1 MATNFKLKR
10 SAVAS
15 KRPGTTDLELGELA
29 LNTYDGFLYSET
41 TGAGSTVSLLT
52 PWQEKYGLGS
62 IYYTGGSVGIG
73 TTDPQEK
80 LHITDPG
87 NPKILIEDTN
97 SSNQVGVRFKT
108 PTQDWIAGLHG
119 GTGFFKI
126 SKHTAFGTNDYVT
139 VTSSGN
145 VGINS
150 AIPTAE
156 LDVNGHA
163 ELDHVNV
170 SGVTTHQDDV
180 IINKDKKLIFDR
192 FGTEKTAIRYND
204 TLVVTQIRNANDN
217 LEIGY
222 RPVHLMWLTNSVLNT
237 KLGGVNITGDAETD
251 TLHVSGIS
259 EFTGI
264 GTFLG
269 GASLLD
275 NDVLYFGGSAATG
288 ITTDYRLRIY
298 SDGTDSYI
306 SEATGAGDLRLSS
319 DSRVEIRNAALNHT
333 VASFNTGVGVTVF
346 DRFKVSGI
354 SSFTGNVDLGIS
366 TSTTITAT
374 SRFDSDLVP
383 STDVARDLGSSSLR
397 WRTLYVSNLVVAPG
411 GPGFAGS
418 NLTVNNLKV
427 IGISTF
433 LDHADFDSVSIG
445 STLNVAGVSTFNDN
459 VHLLDGDKL
468 QLGGAPGTVDGLELY
483 HELGHSYIDDTG
495 SGNLKVRSNNFRIS
509 NGGESKV
516 YATFTPTVVDLYADN
531 SVRLT
536 TSGAGVTVTGIITAT
551 TGHFDSVTGPS
562 TITIDPATIGDNTGT
577 VVIKGDLQVDGTTTT
592 VNSTTLTVTDKNI
605 EIAKGAGND
614 AAVDGAGITVDSTQG
629 DKTWNWVDATD
640 AWTSSE
646 HINVAAG
653 KRLGFAD
660 DPNTFIDRPRAD
672 TIEFTTGGAERVSI
686 TGIGSVGVGITN
698 PHVPLH
704 IETSTTGA
712 ITPLLK
718 LHGPFTSNTGSE
730 GTAIDFGTAADVSVG
745 ARIIGTREAAGAKG
759 ALRFCT
765 GRESDS
771 DFNDGHMVIDE
782 TGKVGIGSAIPAHA
796 LDVVGAI
803 RAHLNNPTLFLQN
816 LSSGGAYTNR
826 IFFGDASTFGKGSI
840 IYENEAGGEN
850 YLRFRVG
857 GNTGNNIERLTIQGS
872 ADGNVGIGSAI
883 PTAKLDVK
891 GDAKFSDDVFINIRG
906 KSFKT
911 PDWNIANTT
920 SGNALNISGG
930 NSSSVKLHIKSDG
943 SVGIGTS
950 TPDAKLSVVGV
961 GTFKEDVYIDKKL
974 YVGGIEIG
982 GPGGPGI
989 GTDITTRHLR
999 ATGITTTEQLLDAD
1013 GGADI
1018 AGITTAA
1025 LLDVGNLT
1033 NGRVAYVGS
1042 TSGRL
1047 VDSGNLTFDGSTLL
1061 VTGTLNSTVDVQING
1076 TSVVDTA
1083 LNDAVAM
1090 AIALG

>member
-52 PWQEKYGLGS
+52 PWQEKYGQDA
-62 IYYTGGSVGIG
+62 IYYTGGNVGIG
-73 TTDPQEK
+73 TSLSTTSSVLTVAPYNSTSGRN
-80 LHITDPG
+80 ISIYTNGAVG
-87 NPKILIEDTN
+87 NK
-97 SSNQVGVRFKT
+97 
-108 PTQDWIAGLHG
+108 AGLLFNSTS
-119 GTGFFKI
+119 GTGNLAEIQAEYKG
-126 SKHTAFGTNDYVT
+126 SNEGELVLS
-139 VTSSGN
+139 TSMQKRITIQKGGN
-145 VGINS
+145 VGIGS
-150 AIPTAE
+150 TIPIAE
-156 LDVNGHA
+156 LDVKGHT

-180 IINKDKKLIFDR
+180 IINKDKELR
-192 FGTEKTAIRYND
+192 FMRFADLKTRIEYND
-204 TLVVTQIRNANDN
+204 TLNVTQIYNLADN

-222 RPVHLMWLTNSVLNT
+222 KPVKLNWLSGTVLQT
-237 KLGGVNITGDAETD
+237 KLGGINVTGDAETD

-383 STDVARDLGSSSLR
+383 STDAARDLGSSSRR

-445 STLNVAGVSTFNDN
+445 STLNVAGVSTFNNN
-459 VHLLDGDKL
+459 VHLLDDDKL
-468 QLGGAPGTVDGLELY
+468 QLGGTPGTVDGLELY
-483 HELGHSYIDDTG
+483 HASNHSYIDDTG
-495 SGNLKVRSNNFRIS
+495 SGNLKVRSNNLRIS

-531 SVRLT
+531 DVRLT

-562 TITIDPATIGDNTGT
+562 TITIDPAAIGDNTGT

-629 DKTWNWVDATD
+629 DKTWNWVDGTD

-686 TGIGSVGVGITN
+686 TGIGSVGIGSTMPAATVDIQAVSSSYPALNLGGGGSDNGDLTVN
-698 PHVPLH
+698 SG
-704 IETSTTGA
+704 ETLQIGHFNRNLSTFEERMR
-712 ITPLLK
+712 I
-718 LHGPFTSNTGSE
+718 S
-730 GTAIDFGTAADVSVG
+730 SV
-745 ARIIGTREAAGAKG
+745 
-759 ALRFCT
+759 
-765 GRESDS
+765 
-771 DFNDGHMVIDE
+771 
-782 TGKVGIGSAIPAHA
+782 GKVGIGSTDPQELLSIMANGPCGISLLDSGHGQAATTIKIGNTGKDLNITVPEDVLYTQTDGNYKINQNGSETFRITGSTGNVGINSTAPGGK
-796 LDVVGAI
+796 LDVVGPVRFSNSGVHHTQTGVALAV
-803 RAHLNNPTLFLQN
+803 RHGSNTNMRGNHLIIDDQPSGSGTYFIQATESTVSNNRNLVLQ
-816 LSSGGAYTNR
+816 GYG
-826 IFFGDASTFGKGSI
+826 
-840 IYENEAGGEN
+840 
-850 YLRFRVG
+850 
-857 GNTGNNIERLTIQGS
+857 
-872 ADGNVGIGSAI
+872 GNVGVGSTI
-883 PTAKLDVK
+883 PE
-891 GDAKFSDDVFINIRG
+891 
-906 KSFKT
+906 
-911 PDWNIANTT
+911 
-920 SGNALNISGG
+920 
-930 NSSSVKLHIKSDG
+930 
-943 SVGIGTS
+943 
-950 TPDAKLSVVGV
+950 AKLSVTGI

-1033 NGRVAYVGS
+1033 NGRVVYVGS